1 VPTAIAWDS
10 PVQYLKGVGP
20 VRAQALSRLGIVTV
34 ADLLRH
40 YPRTH
45 LDRSRV
51 TPIRDLR
58 SGAEATVLGRVLTSG
73 ERRSRQGRTVQTVA
87 VADAGGT
94 LFCQWF
100 GQPYLLRQLRPGL
113 EILLGGRAQIYNHR
127 MQMVHP
133 DYELLEDGG
142 ATLHTGRLVP
152 IYPLTTGVGQ
162 HWLRRLVHE
171 TLAAV
176 RDRLE
181 ETLPDAILAAHGLT
195 GLREALC
202 GIHFPQDGADLE
214 AARVRLVYEEI
225 FLIQLAMACRRRDF
239 GERPGLQLGPP
250 GDLTARLVA
259 QLPFTL
265 TRAQRRVAAEI
276 LRDLRSGRVMHR
288 LLQGDVGSGK
298 TLVALLGALFVIE
311 QRHQALLMA
320 PTEVLAHQHGEVC
333 RRLCE
338 PLGVSTAT
346 LTGSTP
352 AKERREILRAAG
364 AGEIDLLVGTQA
376 LVQDGVDLPALGL
389 AIVDEQHRFGVRQR
403 GRAGRT
409 GDEIAPH
416 VLVMSA
422 TPIPRSL
429 ALTLYGDLDLSI
441 LDEMPSGRRP
451 VATGTVAA
459 ADLDACY
466 AGIRDRLRA
475 GERAFVIYPV
485 IEETAGQDLRSAEA
499 EYERLAAG
507 PFRDHRVGLLH
518 GRMKSRDKQAVM
530 AAFASGELEV
540 LVATSVVEVGIDVPQ
555 ATAMVIH
562 HPERFGLAQ
571 LHQLRGRIGRAGLAS
586 RCDLVL
592 DRWLAPDAA
601 ERLQVFCSTQD
612 GFRLAEEDLRRR
624 GPGDVLGVRQHGAPV
639 FLLANPLR
647 DQAVVALAAADAA
660 GLLSVDPRLE
670 GPGLGPLREV
680 LAAGFGRYLALTA
693 AG

>member
-1 VPTAIAWDS
+1 MPTAIAWDS
-10 PVQYLKGVGP
+10 PVQFLKGVGP
-20 VRAQALSRLGIVTV
+20 VRAQALARLGIVTV

-58 SGAEATVLGRVLTSG
+58 AGAEATVLGRVLTSG
-73 ERRSRQGRTVQTVA
+73 ERRSRQGRTVQTVT
-87 VADAGGT
+87 VADDGGT

-133 DYELLEDGG
+133 DYELLEG
-142 ATLHTGRLVP
+142 AGAALHTARLVP

-176 RDRLE
+176 RDRIE
-181 ETLPDAILAAHGLT
+181 ETLPPSVRDGRDLT

-202 GIHFPQDGADLE
+202 GIHFPADHRDLE
-214 AARVRLVYEEI
+214 AARTRLIYEEI
-225 FLIQLAMACRRRDF
+225 FLIQLALACRRRDF
-239 GERPGLQLGPP
+239 GERPGLRLGPP

-259 QLPFTL
+259 QLPFSL

-298 TLVALLGALFVIE
+298 TLVAVLGAMFVIE
-311 QRHQALLMA
+311 QHHQALLMA
-320 PTEVLAHQHGEVC
+320 PTEVLAQQHGEVC

-364 AGEIDLLVGTQA
+364 AGEIDLLVGTHA
-376 LVQDGVDLPALGL
+376 LVQEGVDLPRLGL

-429 ALTLYGDLDLSI
+429 ALTLYGDLDLSV
-441 LDEMPSGRRP
+441 LDEMPAGRRP
-451 VATGTVAA
+451 VATATVAA
-459 ADLDACY
+459 ADLDARY
-466 AGIRDRLRA
+466 AGIRERLLA

-485 IEETAGQDLRSAEA
+485 IEETSGQDLRSAEA

-507 PFRDHRVGLLH
+507 PFRGHRVGLLH
-518 GRMKSRDKQAVM
+518 GRLKPRDKQAVM
-530 AAFASGELEV
+530 AAFVSGELEV
-540 LVATSVVEVGIDVPQ
+540 LVATSVVEVGIDVPA

-571 LHQLRGRIGRAGLAS
+571 LHQLRGRIGRSGLAS

-592 DRWLAPDAA
+592 DRWLPPDAA
-601 ERLQVFCSTQD
+601 ERLQVFCATLD

-647 DQAVVALAAADAA
+647 DQAVVALAAGDAA
-660 GLLSVDPRLE
+660 SLLAADPRLE
-670 GPGLGPLREV
+670 GPGLAPLRGA